1 MLINCYE
8 VLSLPPDTT
17 DIKRIRTR
25 YLRLAKKYHPDKNPT
40 NNVKEKAEIQEK
52 FISIQLA
59 YEILSDPDSKRLYD
73 MTNNTDEQYT
83 KSNFSKFSKAY
94 KKAVDEINIEAAHL
108 RDELEGVD

>member
-52 FISIQLA
+52 FISI
-59 YEILSDPDSKRLYD
+59 
-73 MTNNTDEQYT
+73 
-83 KSNFSKFSKAY
+83 
-94 KKAVDEINIEAAHL
+94 H
-108 RDELEGVD
+108 